1 MLRRDF
7 CKALPGLAALP
18 LLMPRSAHAARF
30 KITDVRLGKVRLIKD
45 VGVVPRHVGVTG
57 GGLPIQIG
65 GFTFTEVHTDQG
77 LIGVGP
83 GIAPGDLRAAK
94 ALLVGRD
101 QFEIN
106 ALYAALFRVTCTATD
121 NYGF

>member
-18 LLMPRSAHAARF
+18 LLMPRSASAARF
-30 KITDVRLGKVRLIKD
+30 KITDVRLGKVRLVKD
-45 VGVVPRHVGVTG
+45 VGVVPRRVGVTG

-77 LIGVGP
+77 LVGLGP
-83 GIAPGDLRAAK
+83 GIHPGDLRAAK

-101 QFEIN
+101 PFEVN
-106 ALYAALFRVTCTATD
+106 SLAAALFRVPSAGTD
-121 NYGF
+121 N